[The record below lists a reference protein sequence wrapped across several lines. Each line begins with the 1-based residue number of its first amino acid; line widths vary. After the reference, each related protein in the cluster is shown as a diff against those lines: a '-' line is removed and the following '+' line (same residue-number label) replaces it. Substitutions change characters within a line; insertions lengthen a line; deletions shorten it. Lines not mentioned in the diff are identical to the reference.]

1 MLDPIGTW
9 TDLNEDSYRLHMI
22 GNDIPRQQFVTAS
35 TPQAAMAWAR
45 AANHWQSLFN
55 SAIRV
60 TAWCVFELTWQEI
73 LRGGRCGIG
82 DRSPILLH

>member
-9 TDLNEDSYRLHMI
+9 TDLNEDSYRLHMV

-45 AANHWQSLFN
+45 AANH
-55 SAIRV
+55 
-60 TAWCVFELTWQEI
+60 
-73 LRGGRCGIG
+73 
-82 DRSPILLH
+82 

>member
-9 TDLNEDSYRLHMI
+9 TDLNEDGHGLRMI

-45 AANHWQSLFN
+45 AANN
-55 SAIRV
+55 
-60 TAWCVFELTWQEI
+60 
-73 LRGGRCGIG
+73 
-82 DRSPILLH
+82 